1 MTASNTESMFF
12 TVPSVTLP
20 AAAGGAIVPAF
31 RVARYLAAKD
41 VAGNLVISPTAPPW
55 VAITFPDA
63 QEAAANAGLA
73 LISETQLLAIAFDL
87 VQQGANWTGGEV
99 GAGRMNQGYRFWP
112 VDRPQSDASP
122 LDNRQWFVMA
132 SGERIYD
139 AAGNLNSWSHDDV
152 QGDPEGIVS
161 APFANGSASISAS
174 PYASLQTGMGRFPAA
189 GVDWSGQA
197 LIRGGNWLEADG
209 AGVFHL
215 NAVSKYARSDVIGF
229 RCTSPGATEIT
240 LAGPA
245 DGTDGIASMPFEVGV
260 APVGRPIDSPLT
272 ITMSDGGAGGT
283 FNPPMVSLTTAQPNA
298 SVTYTPAGHGTVD
311 ITLANNAGF
320 TNPTPLAYSVVEPVA
335 A

>member
-1 MTASNTESMFF
+1 MTASNTESLFF
-12 TVPSVTLP
+12 TVPSVALP
-20 AAAGGAIVPAF
+20 AAAGGAVVPAF

-41 VAGNLVISPTAPPW
+41 VAGNLIISPTAPPW
-55 VAITFPDA
+55 VAVTFSGA
-63 QEAAANAGLA
+63 REAAANAGLA
-73 LISETQLLAIAFDL
+73 LITETQLLAIACDL
-87 VQQGANWTGGEV
+87 VQQGANWTGGAA

-139 AAGNLNSWSHDDV
+139 AAGNLNTWSVDDV
-152 QGDPEGIVS
+152 QGDANGIVS

-174 PYASLQTGMGRFPAA
+174 PYASLQHGMGRFPAA

-197 LIRGGNWLEADG
+197 LIRGGNWMQADG

-215 NAVSKYARSDVIGF
+215 NAVSKYVRSDVIGF

-245 DGTDGIASMPFEVGV
+245 HGTDGIASMPFEVGV
-260 APVGRPIDSPLT
+260 TPVGRPIDSPLT
-272 ITMSDGGAGGT
+272 VTMSDGGAGGT
-283 FNPPMVSLTTAQPNA
+283 FNPPTVSLTNAAPHA
-298 SVTYTPAGHGTVD
+298 SVTYTPAADGAVT
-311 ITLANNAGF
+311 ITATNNAGF
-320 TNPTPLAYSVVEPVA
+320 TNPVPITYSVSEPVA
-335 A
+335 